1 VTVFLDT
8 EFWALVGVIAGIYT
22 MLGLAIQMQFGV
34 GGLMIFGQ
42 AAYMAIGAYALAIL
56 VVDLKA
62 DLWLAIAAAI
72 AFAMLFAFLTT
83 LPAVRLRGDYLAIFT
98 LAAAE
103 IVRYVALNEDEL
115 TGGAQGSIAISP
127 EGTGIQFDTSWQ
139 TFEARIASALGRV
152 FGSVPS
158 HDMTMLVI
166 VWVTIGL
173 VLVPLL
179 IVVRSPWGRM
189 ARAIR
194 EDEEA
199 AVALGKRVTYTKM
212 QLGVIGGALGG
223 LAGVLFAVQFG
234 YFVPDDFAPLTT
246 LYAWTAV
253 ILGGLG
259 RIWTTAVGALVFGMI
274 YAGTRFFEFAPFS
287 YLDPADRAYVRLI
300 VVGAL
305 IIALVVY
312 RPQGLLGRRD
322 ELAVRRQE

>member
-1 VTVFLDT
+1 MTVFVNA
-8 EFWALVGVIAGIYT
+8 EFWALVGAIAGIYA
-22 MLGLAIQMQFGV
+22 MLGLAIQMQFGI
-34 GGLMIFGQ
+34 GGLMNFGQ
-42 AAYMAIGAYALAIL
+42 AAYMAIAAYTLAIL
-56 VVDLKA
+56 VVDFHAEL
-62 DLWLAIAAAI
+62 LLAIVAAVGA
-72 AFAMLFAFLTT
+72 AMLFAFLTT

-103 IVRYVALNEDEL
+103 IVRYIALNEDAY

-127 EGTGIQFDTSWQ
+127 EGTGIQFDTGWQ
-139 TFEARIASALGRV
+139 DFEGRIAAGLGRV
-152 FGSVPS
+152 FGSEPS

-166 VWVTIGL
+166 VWAVFGL

-179 IVVRSPWGRM
+179 VMVRSPWGRM

-199 AVALGKRVTYTKM
+199 ATALGKRTMYTKM
-212 QLGVIGGALGG
+212 QIGVIGGCLGG

-234 YFVPDDFAPLTT
+234 FFVPDDFAPLTT

-259 RIWTTAVGALVFGMI
+259 RIWTTAVGAIVFGII
-274 YAGTRFFEFAPFS
+274 YAGTRFFEFPPFS

-300 VVGAL
+300 IVGAL
-305 IIALVVY
+305 IIALVVF
-312 RPQGLLGRRD
+312 RPQGLFGSRA
-322 ELAVRRQE
+322 ELAVRR